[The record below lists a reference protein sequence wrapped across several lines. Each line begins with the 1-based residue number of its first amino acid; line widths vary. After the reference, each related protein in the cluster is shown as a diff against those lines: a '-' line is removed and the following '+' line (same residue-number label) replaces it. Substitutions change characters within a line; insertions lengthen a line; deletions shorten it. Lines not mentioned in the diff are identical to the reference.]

1 MGLRTRP
8 AVPSSRPQRLAA
20 RRSQRVA
27 RTILRPAMPPASPP
41 PRLRLIGGAACVY
54 ADGRVLALEPKD
66 ALLLAYLAL
75 IGPTPR
81 RVLAALLW
89 PDVDEERARAN
100 LRQRLFRLRKA
111 LGVELLEGAAV
122 AHLAVG
128 VETDVGERDERAE
141 ELVAGVAESD
151 AGGLWAWLETTRE
164 HRRVRRI
171 EFLAGVASA
180 YESAGKLALALA
192 TAQQIVEADATSE
205 HAHRRI
211 MRLHYLRGDRAA
223 ALAAFDHCCDVLER
237 VLGVAPEPETETLRR
252 HVEALAPP
260 LELNRPRLP
269 MLPVSVMRPPRL
281 IGRESALATLA
292 QAWQAGQSCVIVGEA
307 GLGKTRVLEA
317 FVQSRPDAVCSAGRP
332 GDAAVPFTTL
342 ARLLRA
348 VLQRFDGR
356 PVDQLLPQVRHEIA
370 RVLPEWAPAASRER
384 EGQRFALQS
393 AVRSLLASAPGLRGV
408 VVDDLHFADS
418 ATLDMLQA
426 LIDPDAAAQSPLA
439 WLLAHRPAE
448 AGTHLRN
455 FHDALLDLALPLRV
469 TLQPLVHSEVA
480 QLVDSLALP
489 GLHGAEVAD
498 PLLRRTGGNPL
509 FLLEVLKQAWADG
522 SLPALV
528 RGDSLVRP
536 QTVLQ
541 LIERRLSQLSPAAL
555 MLARVAAVA
564 APDFKIELAEEVLGQ
579 PAMQLA
585 SAWSELEAAQVLRDG
600 SFAHDLVY
608 EATLGS
614 VPLEIAR
621 RTHAAVARWL
631 AAHDGEPARVA
642 AHFVAA
648 GDGAAAIGPL
658 REAARCAQT
667 QTFVVQARGFLEQA
681 AALCKAAG
689 RDADEFAVCFELHQ
703 NYIVDDPGSV
713 HEALVQRLRI
723 LAASDTERLDA
734 AWALH
739 NLRRFRQTTS
749 PLAEL
754 EADVAKAERLGNERV
769 LAAMVTMLVSGYL
782 VSAQPDAAAA
792 ALTRHALL
800 FERSAQR
807 DELADFTGNLADL
820 LGEQDRFDESLRH
833 LERACALYREAGEP
847 GEVMVMLCN
856 RTRHLRQQGRMVAA
870 QDVFEQIDRWHAAN
884 APNRRAWLVSRAG
897 GSEVLRELGRFK
909 ESLQLLDQPRDEVRS
924 HMGRL
929 YAAFALAQVKLWLAL
944 GQHARAQQSI
954 AEMDADLDGA
964 PAWLQARCGLAAAQ
978 VAMRLRGGG
987 ERDRPAK
994 AEWLLLDRASAL
1006 APRQLRRSAWF
1017 ECELQRAAWLEP
1029 SAGAALADSIDLVAM
1044 HHGMVGYSQQAK
1056 LCAAAQRLACG
1067 QAGAALQRVRA
1078 AQADQQHRFDDAQ
1091 FDEPVHP
1098 SGGSEAERDL
1108 VFVRVLSACDQ
1119 PDAQTVLDGAHQRL
1133 ACALTQVPPE
1143 FQAGFRER
1151 NPVHRALWALTR
1163 SAPSL

>member
-1 MGLRTRP
+1 MSHPT
-8 AVPSSRPQRLAA
+8 
-20 RRSQRVA
+20 
-27 RTILRPAMPPASPP
+27 PP
-41 PRLRLIGGAACVY
+41 PRLRLIGEAACVH

-66 ALLLAYLAL
+66 ALLLAYLA
-75 IGPTPR
+75 IVGPTPR
-81 RVLAALLW
+81 RALAVLLW

-111 LGVELLEGAAV
+111 LGFELLEGAAV
-122 AHLAVG
+122 AHLSAAVD
-128 VETDVGERDERAE
+128 TDLADRDPGAG

-151 AGGLWAWLETTRE
+151 AGSLSAWLEATRE

-171 EFLAGVASA
+171 ESLAGLASA
-180 YESAGKLALALA
+180 HESAGQLALALA
-192 TAQQIVEADATSE
+192 TAQQLVEADATSE
-205 HAHRRI
+205 HAHRRV

-223 ALAAFDHCCDVLER
+223 ALAAFDRCCDVLER

-252 HVEALAPP
+252 HVEALTPP
-260 LELNRPRLP
+260 PETARPRVLP
-269 MLPVSVMRPPRL
+269 LPVSVLRPPRL
-281 IGRESALATLA
+281 IGRGCELATLA
-292 QAWQAGQSCVIVGEA
+292 QAWQGGQSCAVVGEA
-307 GLGKTRVLEA
+307 GLGKTRLLEA
-317 FVQSRPDAVCSAGRP
+317 FAQSRSDAVRSAGRP
-332 GDAAVPFTTL
+332 GDAGVPFTTL

-348 VLQRFDGR
+348 VLQRFDGTT
-356 PVDQLLPQVRHEIA
+356 VEVLLPQVRHEIA
-370 RVLPEWAPAASRER
+370 RVLPEWAPAGARER
-384 EGQRFALQS
+384 EGQRFVLQS

-408 VVDDLHFADS
+408 VIDDLHFADP

-426 LIDPDAAAQSPLA
+426 LIDPGDAAQAPLV
-439 WLLAHRPAE
+439 WLLAYRPAE
-448 AGTHLRN
+448 AGTHLRS

-469 TLQPLVHSEVA
+469 TLEPLAHGEVA
-480 QLVDSLALP
+480 QLVDSLELP
-489 GLHGAEVAD
+489 ELRGAEVAD
-498 PLLRRTGGNPL
+498 HLLRRTGGNPL

-536 QTVLQ
+536 QTVQQ

-564 APDFKIELAEEVLGQ
+564 APDFRIELAEEVLGQ

-585 SAWSELEAAQVLRDG
+585 SAWGELEAAQVLRDG

-614 VPLEIAR
+614 VPREIAR
-621 RTHAAVARWL
+621 RTHAAVARSL
-631 AAHDGEPARVA
+631 AAHAGEPARVA
-642 AHFVAA
+642 AHFMAA
-648 GDGAAAIGPL
+648 ADDAAAIAPL
-658 REAARCAQT
+658 REAARRAHA
-667 QTFVVQARGFLEQA
+667 QTFVAQARGFLEQA
-681 AALCKAAG
+681 AALCMAAG
-689 RDADEFAVCFELHQ
+689 RDAEEFAVRFELHQ

-713 HEALVQRLRI
+713 HEALVQRLRA

-754 EADVAKAERLGNERV
+754 EADVAGAERLGNERV
-769 LAAMVTMLVSGYL
+769 LAEMVTMLVSGYL
-782 VSAQPDAAAA
+782 VSGQPDAAAG
-792 ALTRHALL
+792 ALARHTVL

-807 DELADFTGNLADL
+807 GELADFIGNLADL

-833 LERACALYREAGEP
+833 LDRACELYREAGEP
-847 GEVMVMLCN
+847 AEVMVMLCN

-884 APNRRAWLVSRAG
+884 APNPRAWLVSRAG
-897 GSEVLRELGRFK
+897 GSEVLRELGRYRD
-909 ESLQLLDQPRDEVRS
+909 SLHLLDQPRDEVLC

-929 YAAFALAQVKLWLAL
+929 YAAFALAQAKLWLAL
-944 GQHARAQQSI
+944 GQHARAQQAI
-954 AEMDADLDGA
+954 AEMGDDLSGA
-964 PAWLQARCGLAAAQ
+964 PDWLQARCGLAMAQ
-978 VAMRLRGGG
+978 VAARIRGGG
-987 ERDRPAK
+987 ECDRPAK
-994 AEWLLLDRASAL
+994 AEWRLLDRASAL

-1044 HHGMVGYSQQAK
+1044 HHGMVGYAQQAK

-1078 AQADQQHRFDDAQ
+1078 AQADQQHRFGEAQ
-1091 FDEPVHP
+1091 SAEPVHP
-1098 SGGSEAERDL
+1098 SGGSVAERDL
-1108 VFVRVLSACDQ
+1108 VVARVLSACGQ
-1119 PDAQTVLDGAHQRL
+1119 PDAQTVIDAAHQRL
-1133 ACALTQVPPE
+1133 ACALQAQVAPE

-1151 NPVHRALWALTR
+1151 NPVHRALLALTR
-1163 SAPSL
+1163 GTPNV